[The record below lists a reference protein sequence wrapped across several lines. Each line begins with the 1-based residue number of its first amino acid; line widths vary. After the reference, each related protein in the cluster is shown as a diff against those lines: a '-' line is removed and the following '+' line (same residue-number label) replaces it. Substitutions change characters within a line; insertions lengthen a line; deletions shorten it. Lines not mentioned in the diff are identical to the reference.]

1 MNPLARFDRRG
12 VLKLLTASAVAAR
25 WDTTVASAASST
37 PSLPFVTS
45 DVARLRRVIMCPP
58 GTEPLTPSSL
68 DDDVMP
74 MADWDNQAVVNEHA
88 ELMHVIRSSGAEIL
102 VIPELLQ
109 SAIEA
114 SRSRG
119 NWETWLRATHPKLA
133 ADPRAVTAQTLL
145 GRDPLTQYRTWPDG
159 SYRHM
164 VDDAEGFV
172 FSRDTAVTLPRG
184 VILLNVGAAHR
195 MREQVLLRF
204 IFDHAPQLARY
215 PILLDAQQEGL
226 LAEGGD
232 FQLVDEHTLFLGVGN
247 RTDPR
252 IAPILARRLQMDVLT
267 VQTRKADSLRR
278 RMEKPFR
285 LRAIFM
291 HLDTYFTHVADKQAL
306 TVPWFLEAAQTGK
319 DPYTQFLK
327 GMAADGAISDDDLT
341 AARDYMRDLGLVR
354 LFRAGS
360 GDEDTSVGGLKLVD
374 YVRSQGYRVHFVGG
388 EPPTTDLMRHLFATV
403 LYEHERQGANVVATS
418 PGHVIAYEGAPHTHA
433 ALRSAGISVTTFPGR
448 ELWPWEGGPH
458 CLTMPLERG

>member
-1 MNPLARFDRRG
+1 MNPPTRVDRRE
-12 VLKLLTASAVAAR
+12 VLKLLAASAAAAK
-25 WDTTVASAASST
+25 WNAALAAAASST
-37 PSLPFVTS
+37 PAQPFVTS

-58 GTEPLTPSSL
+58 GSEPQTLSSIE
-68 DDDVMP
+68 DDVMP
-74 MADWDNQAVVNEHA
+74 MADWDDQAAVSEHA
-88 ELMHVIRSSGAEIL
+88 ELMRDIRSSGAEIL
-102 VIPELLQ
+102 VIPDLLQ

-114 SRSRG
+114 ARAHGS
-119 NWETWLRATHPKLA
+119 WETWLRATHPKLA
-133 ADPRAVTAQTLL
+133 ADPKTVTAQTLL

-159 SYRHM
+159 SYRHI
-164 VDDAEGFV
+164 VDEVPGFV
-172 FSRDTAVTLPRG
+172 FSRDTAVTLPKG
-184 VILLNVGAAHR
+184 VILLNVGAAQR

-215 PILLDAQQEGL
+215 PVLLDAQQEGL

-232 FQLVDEHTLFLGVGN
+232 FQLVDEQTLFLGVGN

-252 IAPILARRLQMDVLT
+252 IAPLLARRLQMDVLT

-278 RMEKPFR
+278 RAEKPFR

-306 TVPWFLEAAQTGK
+306 TVPWFLEAAHTGK

-360 GDEDTSVGGLKLVD
+360 GDEDTSVKEMKLVD
-374 YVRSQGYRVHFVGG
+374 YVRSRGYVVHFVGG
-388 EPPTTDLMRHLFATV
+388 EPPTTDVIRHLFSTV

-433 ALRSAGISVTTFPGR
+433 ALRRAGISVTTFPGR